1 MSYTT
6 AGAFNQGLLNPI
18 IVPIPTE
25 MNPTILMRG
34 PPPHKF
40 SQPEKP
46 KPKSKCNGDSGY
58 KTLGELP
65 SDSIQTNC

>member
-1 MSYTT
+1 MSYKT

-46 KPKSKCNGDSGY
+46 KPK
-58 KTLGELP
+58 
-65 SDSIQTNC
+65 